1 MFQGDCKLQAAGLD
15 RVQWAFVE
23 LMVVDLEEDRV
34 RPMEASAK
42 HSLPVVFPCSPAALL
57 SRNLLLRSGTG
68 RPTVAHQQ
76 RRARGADGQ
85 GPGVRAGTAGGVWV
99 HDDMTGGSKGSKAHA
114 HTCLGCFNLR
124 EAADGRRRQQA
135 SSRTSVYY
143 VSSSSTNAAAC
154 LLHHLQPLNLKG
166 SDS

>member
-57 SRNLLLRSGTG
+57 SLNLAAQAGLLWLTS
-68 RPTVAHQQ
+68 
-76 RRARGADGQ
+76 
-85 GPGVRAGTAGGVWV
+85 GGV
-99 HDDMTGGSKGSKAHA
+99 HGGLTVRVQGS
-114 HTCLGCFNLR
+114 GRELR
-124 EAADGRRRQQA
+124 EGFGCMM
-135 SSRTSVYY
+135 T
-143 VSSSSTNAAAC
+143 
-154 LLHHLQPLNLKG
+154 
-166 SDS
+166 

>member
-1 MFQGDCKLQAAGLD
+1 M
-15 RVQWAFVE
+15 
-23 LMVVDLEEDRV
+23 
-34 RPMEASAK
+34 
-42 HSLPVVFPCSPAALL
+42 
-57 SRNLLLRSGTG
+57 
-68 RPTVAHQQ
+68 
-76 RRARGADGQ
+76 
-85 GPGVRAGTAGGVWV
+85 
-99 HDDMTGGSKGSKAHA
+99 HDDMTGGSRGSKAHV
-114 HTCLGCFNLR
+114 HICLGCFNLR